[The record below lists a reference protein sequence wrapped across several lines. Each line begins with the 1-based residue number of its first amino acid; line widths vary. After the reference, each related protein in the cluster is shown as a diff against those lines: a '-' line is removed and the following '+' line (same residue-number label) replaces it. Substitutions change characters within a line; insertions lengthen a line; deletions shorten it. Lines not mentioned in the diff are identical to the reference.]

1 MKLDNMYQEIIL
13 DHYRHP
19 HGKGLREHS
28 AAQVTHINPT
38 CGDEVTVQVGLDAS
52 GGLVLGYEGQGCS
65 ISQAS
70 ASVMSELLAGGRFQT
85 DLADYPPGDYRELT
99 EAASAVY
106 GVPVEWIAVAIERAD
121 GLPSTFVPGR
131 NLVFL
136 TFAAIVAFQRGIK
149 RVVTGVCE
157 TDFSGY
163 PDCRDDTIKAL
174 QVALNLGM
182 DRRFV
187 LHTPLMWLDKAE
199 TWQLAD
205 RLGGTAL
212 VEIVLAHTHTCYMS
226 ERGPRNAWGHGCG
239 ECPSCALR
247 KRGFEKWR
255 AG

>member
-1 MKLDNMYQEIIL
+1 
-13 DHYRHP
+13 
-19 HGKGLREHS
+19 
-28 AAQVTHINPT
+28 
-38 CGDEVTVQVGLDAS
+38 
-52 GGLVLGYEGQGCS
+52 
-65 ISQAS
+65 
-70 ASVMSELLAGGRFQT
+70 
-85 DLADYPPGDYRELT
+85 
-99 EAASAVY
+99 
-106 GVPVEWIAVAIERAD
+106 
-121 GLPSTFVPGR
+121 
-131 NLVFL
+131 
-136 TFAAIVAFQRGIK
+136 
-149 RVVTGVCE
+149 
-157 TDFSGY
+157 
-163 PDCRDDTIKAL
+163 
-174 QVALNLGM
+174 M